1 MSTVKTSIETKKLL
15 LQFIIREINYEKECK
30 KMMEVVHIS
39 KKNSSIHA
47 TLADFFEDSVVNDFP
62 LTDNVEN

>member
-1 MSTVKTSIETKKLL
+1 MSAVKTSLETKRLL

-30 KMMEVVHIS
+30 KMMEFVHLS

-47 TLADFFEDSVVNDFP
+47 TLSDFFEDSVVNDFP
-62 LTDNVEN
+62 LTDHVEN